1 MTDIQNIRYIAEV
14 DEVTGKIIQ
23 ILQPQQDIPN
33 EGLSDDGTR
42 RIVYITALN
51 LHEPNLAVF
60 IQNWWFNPTNLEFFE
75 VGEAPNRHATWS
87 LSSSS
92 WTWNAD
98 ALLADIRLHR
108 NARIARSDWTQL
120 GDTSLTDSQVAEA
133 RTYRT
138 ALRNLTTNLDNP
150 SSVESVSWPTP
161 PSFLQ

>member
-23 ILQPQQDIPN
+23 ILQPQQNIPN

-51 LHEPNLAVF
+51 LHEPNLALF

-87 LSSSS
+87 
-92 WTWNAD
+92 
-98 ALLADIRLHR
+98 
-108 NARIARSDWTQL
+108 
-120 GDTSLTDSQVAEA
+120 
-133 RTYRT
+133 
-138 ALRNLTTNLDNP
+138 
-150 SSVESVSWPTP
+150 
-161 PSFLQ
+161 